1 MTKRSQPLRCAIY
14 TRKSSEEGLDQ
25 DFNSLDAQFEA
36 CAAYIA
42 SQRHEGWKLLP
53 KRYDDGGF
61 SGGNVQRPALQ
72 ALLADIAAAK
82 VDLVVVYKID
92 RLTRSLT
99 DFVKMVEVFDRHQT
113 SFVSVTQQFNTTTS
127 MGRLTLNVLLSFA
140 QFEREV
146 TGERIRDKI
155 AASKQKGLWMGG
167 PVPLGYDLK
176 DRKLVVNAKEAAVVR
191 RIFERYRTLG
201 NVLQL
206 QAELDA
212 KRVRSK
218 VRISRGGNR
227 TGGKTISR
235 GGLYLILRNHTYR
248 GEVEHQGKAYPG
260 QHAAIITK
268 PLWDAVQ
275 AKLEENRLEQRNGAR
290 AKVASLLAGM
300 IRTIDGSVLVPTHTH
315 RHGRRYRYYSL
326 RASEAR
332 GKNDEPLNLPAHDL
346 EEMVDTVWSALLQTK
361 DLNEQLDSGQDDRQ
375 IREAVRKQSRAWATR
390 TLSDKRQL
398 LLELGVAIT
407 VSTDTITLQVPQD
420 RLRCW
425 LSGTPLPTQSATTSK
440 HPSVS
445 RTVPISLQ
453 KFRGGTQI
461 LGADPE
467 SDATSTAQLREQFLA
482 KIALGRKWAQELTN
496 GEIDSLKSL
505 SKREGHA
512 ESYLY
517 DVIRIGCLA
526 PSLVQALID
535 GKPLRRMGV
544 EAFKDGLPRGWSEQA
559 KILTCS

>member
-42 SQRHEGWKLLP
+42 SQRHEGWKLLS

-72 ALLADIAAAK
+72 ALLTDIAAGQI
-82 VDLVVVYKID
+82 DLVVVYKID

-176 DRKLVVNAKEAAVVR
+176 DRKLVINAKEAAVVR

-201 NVLQL
+201 NVMEL
-206 QAELDA
+206 QAELDT

-218 VRISRGGNR
+218 VRISRSGNR
-227 TGGKTISR
+227 SGGKTISR
-235 GGLYLILRNHTYR
+235 GGLYLILRNRTYR
-248 GEVEHQGKAYPG
+248 GEVEHQGKAYLG
-260 QHAAIITK
+260 QHAAIIAQ

-275 AKLEENRLEQRNGAR
+275 AKLEENRREQRNGAR

-300 IRTIDGSVLVPTHTH
+300 IRTSDGCALVPTHTH
-315 RHGRRYRYYSL
+315 RHDRRYRYYSL

-332 GKNDEPLNLPAHDL
+332 GKNDDPLNLPAHDL
-346 EEMVDTVWSALLQTK
+346 EETVEAVWCALLQTK
-361 DLNEQLDSGQDDRQ
+361 DLNEQLDSGHDGRQ
-375 IREAVRKQSRAWATR
+375 IREAGRQASLAWARR
-390 TLSDKRQL
+390 TLPDKRHL
-398 LLELGVAIT
+398 LLELGATIT
-407 VSTDTITLQVPQD
+407 VSTDTISLQVPQD
-420 RLRCW
+420 RLKHW
-425 LSGTPLPTQSATTSK
+425 LLGTTLPSRSTPTSRQK
-440 HPSVS
+440 CII
-445 RTVPISLQ
+445 RTVPMSLQ
-453 KFRGGTQI
+453 KFPGGTRI

-482 KIALGRKWAQELTN
+482 KIALGRKWAHELIN

-526 PSLVQALID
+526 PPLVQALID
-535 GKPLRRMGV
+535 GKALRQMSV
-544 EAFKDGLPRGWSEQA
+544 EAFKVGLPRGWSEQ
-559 KILTCS
+559 LRMLRCS

>member
-42 SQRHEGWKLLP
+42 SQRHEGWKLLS

-72 ALLADIAAAK
+72 ALLVDIAAGRI
-82 VDLVVVYKID
+82 DLVVVYKID

-176 DRKLVVNAKEAAVVR
+176 DRKLVINAKEAAVVR

-201 NVLQL
+201 NVMEL
-206 QAELDA
+206 QAELDT

-218 VRISRGGNR
+218 VRISRSGNR
-227 TGGKTISR
+227 SGGKTISR
-235 GGLYLILRNHTYR
+235 GGLYLILRNRTYR
-248 GEVEHQGKAYPG
+248 GEVEHQGKAYLG
-260 QHAAIITK
+260 QHAAIIAQ

-275 AKLEENRLEQRNGAR
+275 AKLEENRREQRNGAR

-300 IRTIDGSVLVPTHTH
+300 IRTSDGCALVPTHTH
-315 RHGRRYRYYSL
+315 RHDRRYRYYSL

-332 GKNDEPLNLPAHDL
+332 GKNDDPLNLPAHDL
-346 EEMVDTVWSALLQTK
+346 EETVEAVWCALLQTK
-361 DLNEQLDSGQDDRQ
+361 DLNEQLDSGHDGRQ
-375 IREAVRKQSRAWATR
+375 IREAGRKQSHAWAR
-390 TLSDKRQL
+390 LALPDKRQL
-398 LLELGVAIT
+398 LLELGAAIT

-420 RLRCW
+420 RLRHW
-425 LSGTPLPTQSATTSK
+425 LLGAPLPTKSATSRQACVT
-440 HPSVS
+440 
-445 RTVPISLQ
+445 RTVPMSLQ
-453 KFRGGTQI
+453 RLRGATRI

-482 KIALGRKWAQELTN
+482 KIALGRKWAQELID

-526 PSLVQALID
+526 PSLIQALID
-535 GKPLRRMGV
+535 GKALRRMGV
-544 EAFKDGLPRGWSEQA
+544 EAFKGGLPREWSEQA
-559 KILTCS
+559 RVLTGS

>member
-1 MTKRSQPLRCAIY
+1 MTKRSQLLRCAIY

-36 CAAYIA
+36 CAAYIS

-72 ALLADIAAAK
+72 ALLTDIAAGQI
-82 VDLVVVYKID
+82 DLVVVYKID

-176 DRKLVVNAKEAAVVR
+176 DRKLMVNAKEAAVVR
-191 RIFERYRTLG
+191 RLFERYRTLG
-201 NVLQL
+201 NVMQL

-218 VRISRGGNR
+218 VRISRSGNR
-227 TGGKTISR
+227 SGGKTISR
-235 GGLYLILRNHTYR
+235 GGLYLILRNRTYR
-248 GEVEHQGKAYPG
+248 GEVVHQGKVYPG
-260 QHAAIITK
+260 QHAAIIAK

-275 AKLEENRLEQRNGAR
+275 AKLEENRREQRNGAR

-300 IRTIDGSVLVPTHTH
+300 IGTSDGDTLVPTHTH

-332 GKNDEPLNLPAHDL
+332 GKNEDPLNLPAHDL
-346 EEMVDTVWSALLQTK
+346 EEAVEATWCALLQAK
-361 DLNEQLDSGQDDRQ
+361 DLDQQLGLSHGGRRVREAGQEKALAWTQRTLPDQRQ
-375 IREAVRKQSRAWATR
+375 I
-390 TLSDKRQL
+390 L
-398 LLELGVAIT
+398 LDLGVAVV
-407 VSTDTITLQVPQD
+407 VSTDTLTLRVPED
-420 RLRCW
+420 RLRHW
-425 LSGTPLPTQSATTSK
+425 LLGTPICGQTTTPSK
-440 HPSVS
+440 QACLTS
-445 RTVPISLQ
+445 TVPISLQ
-453 KFRGGTQI
+453 RVRGGTRI

-467 SDATSTAQLREQFLA
+467 SDATSTAHIREQFLA
-482 KIALGRKWAQELTN
+482 KIALGRKWAQELID

-526 PSLVQALID
+526 PSLVQALVD

-544 EAFKDGLPRGWSEQA
+544 EAFKDGLPREWSEQA
-559 KILTCS
+559 KILTC